1 MRKVLAVAVLVL
13 AAQGPAVR
21 AGDSSPF
28 GGTPLFPFVK
38 NSPAA
43 PGMTV
48 RTPYLNTRTGGPAST
63 VTQLQPV
70 VGSIQRTSRFTNP
83 LTHKAKYT
91 RTTHNPAL
99 GGLGTQTF
107 RQ

>member
-1 MRKVLAVAVLVL
+1 MRKVIVVAVLVL
-13 AAQGPAVR
+13 AAQGTTVR
-21 AGDSSPF
+21 AGDPSPF
-28 GGTPLFPFVK
+28 GGTPLFPFVN

-63 VTQLQPV
+63 VTRLQPV
-70 VGSIQRTSRFTNP
+70 VGSIQRTGRFTNP
-83 LTHKAKYT
+83 LTHKTKYT
-91 RTTHNPAL
+91 STTYNPAL
-99 GGLGTQTF
+99 GTFGTRTF